1 MSSLFDLKQS
11 ASELPSLN
19 QGMAKLTYEQYTP
32 QRSIVGTQ
40 FSNGEIHLKFS
51 MSGSRWWIPGR
62 SYVRMRARYGTTADA
77 AVAILEA
84 NDIAPNMG
92 TMGCLFQNCEF
103 RMAGKTISR
112 ISANMA
118 QVDALENRLLKS
130 KAWLDGAGASLNN
143 WEPSQNVRKQKVS
156 ADGSTFQNDSIVY
169 AYEDRVAQGFDA
181 PAAAAA
187 NTITLVAVDINE
199 GTFTFTITGGQV
211 LPAVSPYNTG
221 DYINYLDVTY
231 KVVDVPT
238 NVTLT
243 VVRADGRT
251 LVAVGAAINVQWYR
265 VPSELAHRGT
275 VEFVW
280 QPPLSIFKIG
290 HALPAG
296 DYELLLNPQPGITFE
311 LLSAESSLVDKA
323 VGNGGAQ
330 FHFSPVDLYLYVATV
345 EGPAVSDL
353 TYFMS
358 LEETRCQRRNI
369 TGGGTTLTQEPFEV
383 SPSTYALTIAFQDQ
397 AAGSGTLRSPS
408 KFKIRPNNTYP
419 GAELSLNR
427 MFIQYAGQS
436 KPSPDADPSYSAPED
451 WITSRYAESQL
462 YSMNYFSEGS
472 PEDKKDWITRGPYYY
487 FAWPRDG
494 TSEATHVTTNFQ
506 FATPGVPVGQGNVLL
521 FDHHKKMILVSVSGG
536 KIIDVVEQSG

>member
-51 MSGSRWWIPGR
+51 MSGSRWWVPGR
-62 SYVRMRARYGTTADA
+62 SYVRMRARYGTGAL
-77 AVAILEA
+77 AVTDPVKA

-92 TMGCLFQNCEF
+92 TMGNLFQNCEF

-143 WEPSQNVRKQKVS
+143 WEYSQFDRAQKISIDGSSLQADDICFQYIDRLTMGFVATTTIAVAATTINQGLITFAVGVIPDVATVW
-156 ADGSTFQNDSIVY
+156 ADGDYLVHNNIVY
-169 AYEDRVAQGFDA
+169 
-181 PAAAAA
+181 
-187 NTITLVAVDINE
+187 
-199 GTFTFTITGGQV
+199 
-211 LPAVSPYNTG
+211 
-221 DYINYLDVTY
+221 
-231 KVVDVPT
+231 KVIARPS

-243 VVRADGRT
+243 VIRSDGQDVVADAA
-251 LVAVGAAINVQWYR
+251 AVDAFYRIQSENPHRPNV
-265 VPSELAHRGT
+265 EMI
-275 VEFVW
+275 W
-280 QPPLSIFKIG
+280 QPPLSVFKIG

-296 DYELLLNPQPGITFE
+296 DYELLLNPQPGTTAE
-311 LLSAESSLVDKA
+311 LMSVESSQLDKA
-323 VGNGGAQ
+323 VGDGATQ

-397 AAGSGTLRSPS
+397 AAGSGTLRSQS
-408 KFKIRPNNTYP
+408 KFKIRPNNAYP

-427 MFIQYAGQS
+427 LFLQYAGQS
-436 KPSPDADPSYSAPED
+436 KPSPDADPSYTEPADYIS
-451 WITSRYAESQL
+451 SRYAESQL

-472 PEDKKDWITRGPYYY
+472 PESKKDWIARGAYYY

-494 TSEATHVTTNFQ
+494 TSEATHVTANFQ
-506 FATPGVPVGQGNVLL
+506 FAGVGVPVGQGNVLL
-521 FDHHKKMILVSVSGG
+521 FDHHKKMILVSVSNG
-536 KIIDVVEQSG
+536 KVIDVVEQSG

>member
-40 FSNGEIHLKFS
+40 FANGEIHLKFS

-62 SYVRMRARYGTTADA
+62 SYVRMRARYGTGALGVNDP
-77 AVAILEA
+77 VKA

-92 TMGCLFQNCEF
+92 TMGNLFQNCEF

-143 WEPSQNVRKQKVS
+143 WEYSQFDRVQKIAS
-156 ADGSTFQNDSIVY
+156 DGSSLQADDLCHAYQDRLTMGFLAPGQN
-169 AYEDRVAQGFDA
+169 E
-181 PAAAAA
+181 
-187 NTITLVAVDINE
+187 LVATTINE
-199 GTFTFTITGGQV
+199 GEVEFTVGVVPDVRLIW
-211 LPAVSPYNTG
+211 ANG
-221 DYINYLDVTY
+221 DYFVMLDVVY
-231 KVVDVPT
+231 KVIARVDGT
-238 NVTLT
+238 HIT
-243 VVRADGRT
+243 VIRTDGEDVVAIADAVRPY
-251 LVAVGAAINVQWYR
+251 YR
-265 VPSELAHRGT
+265 VPSELAHRSN
-275 VEFVW
+275 VEMIW

-290 HALPAG
+290 HGLPAG
-296 DYELLLNPQPGITFE
+296 DYELLLNPQPGTTAE
-311 LLSAESSLVDKA
+311 LLSVETSSVDKT
-323 VGNGGAQ
+323 VGDGGAQ

-369 TGGGTTLTQEPFEV
+369 TGGSTTLTQEPFQV

-397 AAGSGTLRSPS
+397 AAGAGTLRSQS
-408 KFKIRPNNTYP
+408 KFKIRPNLAYP

-427 MFIQYAGQS
+427 LFLQYAGQS
-436 KPSPDADPSYSAPED
+436 KPSPDADPSYTAPAD
-451 WITSRYAESQL
+451 YISSRYAESQL

-472 PEDKKDWITRGPYYY
+472 PESKKDWISRGPYYY

-494 TSEATHVTTNFQ
+494 TSEATHVTANFQ
-506 FATPGVPVGQGNVLL
+506 FAGAGVPDGQGNVLL
-521 FDHHKKMILVSVSGG
+521 FDHHKKMILVSVSNG